1 MLIRFVT
8 APIDEDSQVESG
20 IVVAAY
26 RLRDDAHLSAYEHRP
41 LVDCLRWVRRAP
53 AAPGLPAAAETT
65 IARGSRRRALAD
77 IQHCLGRVEL
87 LSTQHLVDAAYVQ
100 SGGRRGLK
108 MAASLPFV
116 CVQHRTGFSLAPMVA
131 GLSTMRSVSVSSL
144 WVCLAQASTEA
155 SAL

>member
-87 LSTQHLVDAAYVQ
+87 LPTQHLVDAAYVQ

-116 CVQHRTGFSLAPMVA
+116 CVQRLAC
-131 GLSTMRSVSVSSL
+131 STAR
-144 WVCLAQASTEA
+144 A
-155 SAL
+155 SAWHQWSPGSQQCSRFRSPHCGYV